1 MVESRHVA
9 SLVATQGVPEDLN
22 QLIET
27 LEEAN
32 GVQVKRIDDHH
43 ADISMID

>member
-1 MVESRHVA
+1 MTESRHVA
-9 SLVATQGVPEDLN
+9 SLVVTQGVPENLS

-27 LEEAN
+27 LEEAS

-43 ADISMID
+43 VGISMIG